1 MMPSRVLHLVGDVSS
16 VRGARAFL
24 RETVGALVPDSVLQ
38 DALVV
43 VSELVTN
50 AVVHAGTDSD
60 LEVRLSEGALEI
72 RVTDT
77 STRPPVR
84 HVADGDPGTRGR
96 GLVLLDALS
105 SRWGIERLTGGKTV
119 WVVLQD

>member
-1 MMPSRVLHLVGDVSS
+1 MTLSRVLHLVGDVSS
-16 VRGARAFL
+16 VRPARVFV

-43 VSELVTN
+43 VSELITN
-50 AVVHAGTDSD
+50 AVLHAGTDSD
-60 LEVRLSEGALEI
+60 LEVRLSGGELEI

-84 HVADGDPGTRGR
+84 HVPVGGPSTQGR

-105 SRWGIERLTGGKTV
+105 SRWGIERLPDGKTV